1 MRVPLATA
9 RALATEVLVGAGV
22 SARHAAQQA
31 AVLVDAEARQ
41 VPSHGLLRLP
51 RLVRRIAGGVADP
64 RTCGSHTWL
73 SPTYLRV
80 DGEQGLGPPV
90 ALHALDAVITAAEQ
104 SGVATAAITRNNH
117 LGMLG
122 YYARV
127 VAGRGLACL
136 AMTTSEPLV
145 HPWGGSR
152 AMIGTN
158 PLAIAVPAEPQPLV
172 LDMATSMISMGRVH
186 DHARRGRP
194 LDPGWALDAEGRPTT
209 DAAAAMDGSLAP
221 FGGAKGYALG
231 LALGAIVSFVT
242 GSVPDVDV
250 RGTLDDEFPS
260 GKGDLFIVLK
270 GAQRP
275 IADFLDQIRATPPIN
290 GDRPV
295 TVPGDGG
302 ERRARAAQDSGIDLD
317 DGLWSELL
325 ALRAATDPVARANRG
340 QASQESEESC
350 RL

>member
-1 MRVPLATA
+1 MRVPLVTA
-9 RALATEVLVGAGV
+9 RALASEVLVGAGV
-22 SARHAAQQA
+22 PVRHAEQQA

-51 RLVRRIAGGVADP
+51 RLIRRIGGGVADP
-64 RTCGSHTWL
+64 RSCGSHTWL
-73 SPTYLRV
+73 SPSYLQV

-90 ALHALDAVITAAEQ
+90 ALHALDAVTTAAEQ
-104 SGVATAAITRNNH
+104 HGVATAAITRNNH

-122 YYARV
+122 YYARI
-127 VAGRGLACL
+127 VASRGLACL

-145 HPWGGSR
+145 HPWGGSS

-158 PLAIAVPAEPQPLV
+158 PLAVAVPADPQPLV

-194 LDPGWALDAEGRPTT
+194 LEPGWALDAAGQPTT

-242 GSVPDVDV
+242 GSVPDVEV
-250 RGTLDDEFPS
+250 RGTLDDVNPS

-275 IADFLDQIRATPPIN
+275 VAEFLDQIRATTPTDP
-290 GDRPV
+290 DRPV

-302 ERRARAAQDSGIDLD
+302 ESRARAAEDSGIDLD

-325 ALRAATDPVARANRG
+325 ALRPAPGTNGRGTSG
-340 QASQESEESC
+340 QARQESEESC